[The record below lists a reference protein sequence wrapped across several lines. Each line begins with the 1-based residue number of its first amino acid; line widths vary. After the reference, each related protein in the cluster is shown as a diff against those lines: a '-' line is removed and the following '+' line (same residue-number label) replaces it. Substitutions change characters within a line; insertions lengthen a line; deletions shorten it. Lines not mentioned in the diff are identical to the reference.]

1 MRKNKGC
8 SNESCQAYK
17 KKRNYK
23 ETESFCSECG
33 RPLVYVCK
41 KCYKQ
46 LPTDAEIY
54 CVRCEAERE
63 DSKNKGIKFWGGGVG
78 LISGI
83 GLVFNIISG
92 KNPIYEAKKAIDI
105 IKNIK
110 S

>member
-23 ETESFCSECG
+23 ETESFCSICG
-33 RPLVYVCK
+33 SPLVYVCK

-46 LPTDAEIY
+46 LPTASENY
-54 CVRCEAERE
+54 CVRCNAEN
-63 DSKNKGIKFWGGGVG
+63 DDDTNKLIKLGGGV
-78 LISGI
+78 I
-83 GLVFNIISG
+83 GGGVITSILSKISG
-92 KNPIYEAKKAIDI
+92 KNPIDGAKKAIDI